1 MKKNFK
7 FEISIIL
14 PCYNEQEGIT
24 KFIDKLVERLEK
36 KITKNFEIIIVDDG
50 SQDRTKEVLIKL
62 CKKNK
67 KVKLISF
74 TKNFGHQSAILAGLE
89 RSSGKAIVIMDSDF
103 QHPIEILD
111 KFYYYWKSKKTKIVH
126 GIKKKQ
132 QTTIIKNILSII
144 GYFLLNLLSNHHVEP
159 GGSDFYLIDREVKE
173 KILEINEPNIIFR
186 MYFSLLGYKKKNV
199 FFNSNK
205 RKYGDSKYDLS
216 KSFYLFR
223 NGMLTS
229 SIRPIRA
236 ILSLGIIAFL
246 ISIFFIIFQLY
257 EYFYTDNLLP
267 PGFATLAILILIFG
281 GINILAIGLIGEY
294 LSYLIYFKLSKFKYV
309 VDETKNFRK

>member
-14 PCYNEQEGIT
+14 PCYNEQQGII

-50 SQDRTKEVLIKL
+50 SQDRTKEILIKL

-89 RSSGKAIVIMDSDF
+89 RSSGKAMVIMDSDF

-111 KFYYYWKSKKTKIVH
+111 KFYYYWKSKKTKIIH
-126 GIKKKQ
+126 GIKKRQ
-132 QTTIIKNILSII
+132 QTTVIKNILSKI

-159 GGSDFYLIDREVKE
+159 GGSDFYLIDSEVKE
-173 KILEINEPNIIFR
+173 KILEINEPNIIF
-186 MYFSLLGYKKKNV
+186 
-199 FFNSNK
+199 
-205 RKYGDSKYDLS
+205 
-216 KSFYLFR
+216 
-223 NGMLTS
+223 
-229 SIRPIRA
+229 
-236 ILSLGIIAFL
+236 
-246 ISIFFIIFQLY
+246 
-257 EYFYTDNLLP
+257 
-267 PGFATLAILILIFG
+267 
-281 GINILAIGLIGEY
+281 
-294 LSYLIYFKLSKFKYV
+294 
-309 VDETKNFRK
+309 